1 MNDSDL
7 NVRSCV
13 KATECLIAVL
23 RSERTDY
30 GMNDLDISFVWNG
43 KTFCTMYTMFYCLHL
58 IFWTYGRKV
67 VCR

>member
-7 NVRSCV
+7 NGRSCV

-23 RSERTDY
+23 RGERTDY

-43 KTFCTMYTMFYCLHL
+43 KTFCKMHT
-58 IFWTYGRKV
+58 GV
-67 VCR
+67 